1 MGPDITY
8 DKQCNFI
15 FGSYAEDNDDCKITN
30 ETEEQTVSGIYLGP
44 TAKFQWS
51 YKIFFLR
58 TGHVVTHKHNI
69 REIPIPTWVIQH
81 VEALVARNLRDLTN
95 GNKPLFNDRFFQQ

>member
-51 YKIFFLR
+51 YKI
-58 TGHVVTHKHNI
+58 HNI

-95 GNKPLFNDRFFQQ
+95 GNKPLFNDHFFQQE